1 MHRAHHKGHFE
12 FHACPISHGDIPTQ
26 ECFDQHPLTFISDTN
41 DWAVRHEE
49 YPERAYLEPDNWQL
63 SYKFQ
68 LPDNLTGIWYYFSGI
83 TSRRIVA
90 RRRDMIRTIFPLIL
104 FQAVL
109 VNVERFHLMDVAS
122 RSRLVTIICTL
133 GSHEMSCMFTI
144 CFSHGKTWIT
154 FVNI

>member
-68 LPDNLTGIWYYFSGI
+68 LPDNLTGNLVLLQWYYITANSCTPKGYDSYDFPADFNPGSVSECGAIPPDGRGVPEQVSDYYLYSWFS
-83 TSRRIVA
+83 
-90 RRRDMIRTIFPLIL
+90 
-104 FQAVL
+104 
-109 VNVERFHLMDVAS
+109 
-122 RSRLVTIICTL
+122 
-133 GSHEMSCMFTI
+133 
-144 CFSHGKTWIT
+144 
-154 FVNI
+154 